1 MALPTGILSSCT
13 MCVELTT
20 NGTDWIDFSSW
31 LTVLEPGA
39 VTRDTAEEST
49 FGEDVMATAVGHRNP
64 IEVTLRSVYTDL
76 TTATGTGANPFAY
89 IWTQWT
95 TNCGGALAVRW
106 SPAGC
111 TTGSQVFSTAT
122 NTGHYS
128 RLISQTPP
136 AGNAGD
142 AAVLTWEA
150 VVRAPELSWATW
162 AA

>member
-13 MCVELTT
+13 MCVELST
-20 NGTDWIDFSSW
+20 NGTTWTDFSDY

-64 IEVTLRSVYTDL
+64 LEVTLRSVYTDA
-76 TTATGTGANPFAY
+76 TATTNPFSY
-89 IWTQWT
+89 VWGQWT

-106 SPAGC
+106 APAGC
-111 TTGSQVFSTAT
+111 TTTNQVFSTAT
-122 NTGHYS
+122 ATGHYS

-150 VVRAPELSWATW
+150 VVRAPELYRATYV
-162 AA
+162 

>member
-13 MCVELTT
+13 MCVELSTD
-20 NGTDWIDFSSW
+20 GTSWTDFSDY

-64 IEVTLRSVYTDL
+64 IDITIRSVYTDS
-76 TTATGTGANPFAY
+76 TATTNPFSY
-89 IWTQWT
+89 IWGQCT

-106 SPAGC
+106 APAGC
-111 TTGSQVFSTAT
+111 TTTNQVFSTAT
-122 NTGHYS
+122 ATGHYS
-128 RLISQTPP
+128 RLTSQTPP

-150 VVRAPELSWATW
+150 VVRAPELYRATY
-162 AA
+162 A